1 MAMNRG
7 STYNFSKNQSKG
19 GKKTLCIHWITTELD
34 WNWGTITSL
43 WSICPKSKSWKWF
56 QTLKYVC
63 TMFFLR
69 CLKNTEARRRVAS
82 STATVIKFSWRSVGN
97 SCSWISL
104 LDPKG
109 RIILFWGTKTAQL
122 PGRPFFYII
131 WCIIV
136 WGTFLT
142 LLLFYSIGC
151 TLLMKGITFLVF
163 LV

>member
-1 MAMNRG
+1 MFRILYLFDGNEKG
-7 STYNFSKNQSKG
+7 KHIQFFKNQSKS

-69 CLKNTEARRRVAS
+69 CFKNSEARRRVAS
-82 STATVIKFSWRSVGN
+82 CTATVIKFSWRSVGN

-104 LDPKG
+104 LDPQG
-109 RIILFWGTKTAQL
+109 CEVLY
-122 PGRPFFYII
+122 FFEGQKQHSY
-131 WCIIV
+131 
-136 WGTFLT
+136 
-142 LLLFYSIGC
+142 
-151 TLLMKGITFLVF
+151 LVDHSF
-163 LV
+163 VISYDA